1 MAGQKNN
8 QGNYKMGEFRF
19 EQLTVGLLVKREG
32 GMFRPSGLGVF
43 YDPTKKRETSKYKSA
58 YGEYEEETIYGKN
71 SRIGGKHKYPNV
83 DPRTLAD
90 IYFEAMNL
98 AGINAEKPV
107 ERQLRLDLE
116 GNLGYLV
123 RFPTEDLERG
133 RSIFEFLSTMY
144 YDHRNVLTSFKYL
157 DKAKKSD
164 LGLAT
169 VVTLGPNVRTLHTER
184 FQPIYIG
191 GTQLPDSVAV
201 DKSTR
206 ALNFY
211 GVKKQ
216 RLKQFMDRIDSKI
229 TIYSMSFEDLPADQV
244 AHTHSVMWDSKD
256 LPRGYRANLIR
267 RGLIGFQDRDA
278 GKLVAYSLFPAEM
291 ETRLIESLE
300 LFQKMSLDPVGL
312 LQRCIAVNKLI
323 KQVVKDEFFADF
335 K

>member
-1 MAGQKNN
+1 MNE
-8 QGNYKMGEFRF
+8 MRF
-19 EQLTVGLLVKREG
+19 EQLTVGIMIKREG
-32 GMFRPSGLGVF
+32 AMFKPSGLGVF
-43 YDPTKKRETSKYKSA
+43 YDPTKKREKSGNKST

-83 DPRTLAD
+83 DPMTAAE
-90 IYFEAMNL
+90 IFFETMNM
-98 AGINAEKPV
+98 AGIKAEKPV

-144 YDHRNVLTSFKYL
+144 YNHRNVLASFTYL
-157 DKAKKSD
+157 DEAKKD
-164 LGLAT
+164 DQEQAA
-169 VVTLGPNVRTLHTER
+169 VVTLGPHVRTLYTER
-184 FQPIYIG
+184 FRPIYLG
-191 GTQLPDSVAV
+191 GTELLDSVEV
-201 DKSTR
+201 DKSML

-216 RLKQFMDRIDSKI
+216 QIKQFMDRIDPQYHS
-229 TIYSMSFEDLPADQV
+229 YSISLEGLPADQV
-244 AHTHSVMWDSKD
+244 AYTHSVMWDNKD

-267 RGLIGFQDRDA
+267 RGLVEFQDRDS

-300 LFQKMSLDPVGL
+300 LIQKISLDPIGL
-312 LQRCIAVNKLI
+312 LQRCLAINKLI
-323 KQVVKDEFFADF
+323 NQVVKDEFHVDF
-335 K
+335 Q

>member
-1 MAGQKNN
+1 MD
-8 QGNYKMGEFRF
+8 EFRF
-19 EQLTVGLLVKREG
+19 KQLTVGLLVKREG
-32 GMFRPSGLGVF
+32 GMFKPSGLGVF
-43 YDPTKKRETSKYKSA
+43 YDPTKKREKPESRSA

-83 DPRTLAD
+83 DPKTVAE

-98 AGINAEKPV
+98 AGIKAEKPV

-123 RFPTEDLERG
+123 RVPTEDLERG
-133 RSIFEFLSTMY
+133 RSIFEFLSTLY

-157 DKAKKSD
+157 DKSKKDDS
-164 LGLAT
+164 GQAT
-169 VVTLGPNVRTLHTER
+169 VVTLGPHVRTLHTER

-191 GTQLPDSVAV
+191 GTQQLDSIEV
-201 DKSTR
+201 DKSTL

-216 RLKQFMDRIDSKI
+216 QIKQFMDRIDSKFI
-229 TIYSMSFEDLPADQV
+229 IHSMSFEDLPADQV
-244 AHTHSVMWDSKD
+244 AYTHSVVWDSKD

-267 RGLIGFQDRDA
+267 RGLVGFQDRA
-278 GKLVAYSLFPAEM
+278 SGKLVAYSLFPAEM
-291 ETRLIESLE
+291 ETWLIDTLQ
-300 LFQKMSLDPVGL
+300 LIQKMSLDPIGL
-312 LQRCIAVNKLI
+312 LQRCIAVNELI

-335 K
+335 A